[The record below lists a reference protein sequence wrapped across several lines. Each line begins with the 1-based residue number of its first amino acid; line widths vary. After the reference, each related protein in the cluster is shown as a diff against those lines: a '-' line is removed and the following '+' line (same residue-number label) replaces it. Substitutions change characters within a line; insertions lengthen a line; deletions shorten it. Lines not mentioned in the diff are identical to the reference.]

1 MAFKKKKKIK
11 KIRSFKEYLIAMP
24 YLMHIGFDNSARL
37 WKNVFYFEYKGI
49 RYKLIQNNNR
59 MYCDVLLTVIPDEKN
74 IELINNAYLIA
85 SEFIS
90 ALCWQLNSFAKVK
103 YLGGCGRP
111 ENFVLRRAK
120 CSMFGFHEIAF
131 CGEIVNC
138 EISRIPEIE
147 NDEQREALILFRE
160 ANSVNNDYLSF
171 LFFWQILDIN
181 RGDPISWIN
190 KVYRKNRNKLGISKE
205 NIKELSLKGKKLGD
219 YFYDEFRNAIAH
231 LFKRPKGKKR
241 MKIDSPDDNILIER
255 GRWIIKELA
264 RFYIENE
271 LKLKKHLYLV
281 RKGGKGFPIYV
292 NMEFTR
298 QHYCKIAYEKPF
310 SLM

>member
-1 MAFKKKKKIK
+1 MA
-11 KIRSFKEYLIAMP
+11 

-59 MYCDVLLTVIPDEKN
+59 IYSDVLLTVIPDERKT
-74 IELINNAYLIA
+74 ELIDNAYIVA

-103 YLGGCGRP
+103 YLGGWGRS
-111 ENFVLRRAK
+111 ENFTLKRAR
-120 CSMFGFHEIAF
+120 CITFGFHKIAF
-131 CGEIVNC
+131 CGEIIRC
-138 EISRIPEIE
+138 EISPIPEIE
-147 NDEQREALILFRE
+147 NDAQREALILFRE
-160 ANSVNNDYLSF
+160 ANSANNDYLSF

-190 KVYRKNRNKLGISKE
+190 KVYRKNRNKLGISKDD
-205 NIKELSLKGKKLGD
+205 IKKLSLKGKKLGY

-231 LFKRPKGKKR
+231 LFKRTKGKKR
-241 MKIDSPDDNILIER
+241 MKIDSPNDNILIDS
-255 GRWIIKELA
+255 GRRIIKEFA

-271 LKLKKHLYLV
+271 LKLKKELYLV
-281 RKGGKGFPIYV
+281 RKGGNGFPIYV
-292 NMEFTR
+292 NKEFTR
-298 QHYCKIAYEKPF
+298 IHYCKEAYKRPF
-310 SLM
+310 KYL